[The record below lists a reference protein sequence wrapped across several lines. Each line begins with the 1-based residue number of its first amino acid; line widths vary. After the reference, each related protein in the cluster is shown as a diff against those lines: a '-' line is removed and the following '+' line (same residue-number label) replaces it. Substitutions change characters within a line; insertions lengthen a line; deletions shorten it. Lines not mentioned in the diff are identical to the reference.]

1 MSVTNTGASPD
12 HPRPDAGNGFPQAV
26 LFDLL
31 TALLDSWTVWNAAAG
46 SEPQGRAWRAEYLR
60 RTYGCGAY
68 LPYEQLVAEAAEAV
82 GLPASAPAALE
93 ANWGCCRPGTARAS
107 CWRRCV
113 RIAGWAWSPTAPGR
127 WGIAPPRC
135 WAWTGTWS

>member
-68 LPYEQLVAEAAEAV
+68 LPMSNWWPRPPRRSACPLPRLPRWRRTGAAA
-82 GLPASAPAALE
+82 GLGRRARAAGGAASA
-93 ANWGCCRPGTARAS
+93 
-107 CWRRCV
+107 
-113 RIAGWAWSPTAPGR
+113 
-127 WGIAPPRC
+127 
-135 WAWTGTWS
+135 